1 MGLQEEKSM
10 AAMRVVQVSR
20 PKGSLEIVERPI
32 PGPGAGQ
39 VRIKVQACGICHSD
53 SLTKEGLLPGIQ
65 YPRVPGHEVAGVIDA
80 VGPGVPGWQ
89 PGQRVGVGWNGGY
102 CGYCDH
108 CRRGDF
114 FACVRGQTTGVTYDG
129 GYGEY
134 MIAPASAVALM
145 PAELPPTEAAPLM
158 CAGLTTFNALRN
170 SGARA
175 GDVVAVLGLGG
186 LGHLGVQYAAKMGF
200 HTVGIARGKDKE
212 PLARQLGASVY
223 IDSQAQDPAGELQK
237 LGGAKAI
244 LATATSGDAMS
255 AVQGGLAT
263 NGTMLV
269 IGAAESM
276 QVSPILLL
284 MGNRSIK
291 GWYSGTSI
299 DSQDT
304 LAFSQLTGVRPMTE
318 TYPLE
323 RASEAYERMMSGKA
337 RFRVVL
343 TMAN

>member
-1 MGLQEEKSM
+1 MKTM
-10 AAMRVVQVSR
+10 RAAQVSR
-20 PKGSLEIVERPI
+20 PQGPFEVVERPL
-32 PGPGAGQ
+32 PEPGAGS
-39 VRIKVQACGICHSD
+39 VRIKVLACGICHSD
-53 SLTKEGLLPGIQ
+53 SITKEGLFPGIQ

-80 VGPGVPGWQ
+80 VGPGVPGWE
-89 PGQRVGVGWNGGY
+89 PGQQVGVGWNGGY

-108 CRRGDF
+108 CRRGEF
-114 FACVRGQTTGVTYDG
+114 FACVRGETTGVTYDG
-129 GYGEY
+129 GYAEY
-134 MIAPASAVALM
+134 LIAPASSVALR
-145 PAELPPTEAAPLM
+145 PADLPPVEAAPLM

-170 SGARA
+170 SGARP

-223 IDSQAQDPAGELQK
+223 IDSQAQDPTAELLK
-237 LGGAKAI
+237 LGGAKVI
-244 LATATSGDAMS
+244 LATATSGEAMS
-255 AVQGGLAT
+255 AVQGGLAA
-263 NGTMLV
+263 NGTLLIV
-269 IGAAESM
+269 GAAESM
-276 QVSPILLL
+276 QVSPLSLL
-284 MGNRSIK
+284 MGCRAVK

-304 LAFSQLTGVRPMTE
+304 LAFSQRTGVRPMNE

-323 RASEAYERMMSGKA
+323 RAGEAYERMMSGKA

-343 TMAN
+343 TIGS